1 MMIRSDE
8 TEDAVMPETI
18 QFVPASES
26 DAASI
31 VELRREIWASTYRG
45 IYPDSMIEAFDS
57 AWHREKELLR
67 IRRPDYAVYLI
78 VRGGLRVGYLTM
90 RKAERITLQSLY
102 ILAAHQRQGIG
113 KKAFDFIMRYCAKNG
128 ARSFTCQCV
137 PENWNARRFYERMGG
152 RIVGEDLD
160 NAESWTNSV
169 TYRFDV

>member
-1 MMIRSDE
+1 M
-8 TEDAVMPETI
+8 
-18 QFVPASES
+18 ASGEG
-26 DAASI
+26 
-31 VELRREIWASTYRG
+31 LQ
-45 IYPDSMIEAFDS
+45 
-57 AWHREKELLR
+57 R
-67 IRRPDYAVYLI
+67 IRRPAPDVEIIVEGDWAV
-78 VRGGLRVGYLTM
+78 GCLTLH
-90 RKAERITLQSLY
+90 RAERITLQSLY
-102 ILAAHQRQGIG
+102 ILVAHQRQGIG